1 MSDNILAAVN
11 DYFDHLVKSRFIEMF
26 EHTNQSVRLE
36 ELSTRITKGT
46 TPTTAGFEYTEEGV
60 NFVKIENITE
70 DGAFLSNSMM
80 HISDECHCSLKRS
93 QLMTGDILFSIAG
106 AIGRVAV
113 VPETIL
119 PANTNQALAI
129 IRLKENVINA
139 TFLMYVLRSK
149 VVIDQYSK
157 YKRGAAQLNLSL
169 QNVSDFMIP
178 LPSRDKQD
186 EFADFVKQVDKS
198 KLIFQQ
204 LVSQYDELI
213 KSRFN
218 ELIHLNPHLYE
229 LGDLISIYSTQ
240 RCDNDV
246 YPILSITKED
256 GVVLQNEKFKKR
268 IASIDVSSYKI
279 VPRGKLIQGIHID
292 ERNFAIQDLV
302 DYGVVSP
309 AYKVYSIKEELVEPV
324 VLEYYLRSNEA
335 NAYIRNKFRGSIK
348 RRESITKEDLF
359 KMPILLPELSVQSE
373 IVKFVVQVDKSKSN
387 LLCYINMLNNGD

>member
-1 MSDNILAAVN
+1 MVGSSASVVKAAN
-11 DYFDHLVKSRFIEMF
+11 EYFDTLVKSRFIEMF

-198 KLIFQQ
+198 K
-204 LVSQYDELI
+204 SE
-213 KSRFN
+213 
-218 ELIHLNPHLYE
+218 
-229 LGDLISIYSTQ
+229 
-240 RCDNDV
+240 
-246 YPILSITKED
+246 ILE
-256 GVVLQNEKFKKR
+256 G
-268 IASIDVSSYKI
+268 
-279 VPRGKLIQGIHID
+279 
-292 ERNFAIQDLV
+292 
-302 DYGVVSP
+302 
-309 AYKVYSIKEELVEPV
+309 
-324 VLEYYLRSNEA
+324 
-335 NAYIRNKFRGSIK
+335 IK
-348 RRESITKEDLF
+348 RLKLQQIAE
-359 KMPILLPELSVQSE
+359 Q
-373 IVKFVVQVDKSKSN
+373 
-387 LLCYINMLNNGD
+387 